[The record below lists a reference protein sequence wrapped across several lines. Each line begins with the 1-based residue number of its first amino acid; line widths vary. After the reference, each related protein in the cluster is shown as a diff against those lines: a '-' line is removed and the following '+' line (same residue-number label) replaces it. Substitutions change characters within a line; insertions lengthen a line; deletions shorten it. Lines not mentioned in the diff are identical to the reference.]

1 MKIDES
7 VINHNIVRLIES
19 ECGCV
24 MDCIADQNRQEW
36 LIYTLAKIDGMIEM
50 GNAMK
55 EVLEQ

>member
-7 VINHNIVRLIES
+7 VINHNIVRLIER

-24 MDCIADQNRQEW
+24 TDCIADQNRQEW
-36 LIYTLAKIDGMIEM
+36 LIYSLAKIDGIIEM

-55 EVLEQ
+55 EVFEQ